1 MEKIQKREGLVCVCA
16 ECKKVIGTVGRV
28 SSGVIPRISHGICP
42 ACADR
47 LYGDIF
53 RRSPGRKPAAEDRA
67 PGGQVRPPSSAAA
80 G

>member
-16 ECKKVIGTVGRV
+16 ECKQVIGTVGRV
-28 SSGVIPRISHGICP
+28 SAGVTPRVSHGICP
-42 ACADR
+42 ACANR

-53 RRSPGRKPAAEDRA
+53 RGRRDGRPEGSGE
-67 PGGQVRPPSSAAA
+67 PGGPLRPPSSAGA

>member
-16 ECKKVIGTVGRV
+16 ECKQVIGTVGRV
-28 SSGVIPRISHGICP
+28 STGAVPRISHGICP

-53 RRSPGRKPAAEDRA
+53 RRTPGGKPAAYRE
-67 PGGQVRPPSSAAA
+67 PGGPLRPPSSAEA

>member
-16 ECKKVIGTVGRV
+16 ECKQVIGTVGRV
-28 SSGVIPRISHGICP
+28 STEANPRISHGICP

-53 RRSPGRKPAAEDRA
+53 RRAQGRKPAAADGQ
-67 PGGQVRPPSSAAA
+67 PGGQFRSPSSAE
-80 G
+80 GG